1 MKALIFLL
9 LALNTQLWAANKN
22 KNEAFE
28 WLMHSWKMYLP
39 YLLSKDSLAPRVLR
53 VLSVRLIVS
62 WLSQKRLLLYLD
74 LRMYGQLK
82 FAF

>member
-28 WLMHSWKMYLP
+28 WLMHSWKCTCP
-39 YLLSKDSLAPRVLR
+39 ICSAK
-53 VLSVRLIVS
+53 IH
-62 WLSQKRLLLYLD
+62 
-74 LRMYGQLK
+74 
-82 FAF
+82 